1 MTDSHKPVDY
11 RCFPGVLP
19 SCAWLAL
26 GARLRRFAAL
36 CFVTSLALLASQSG
50 HAQSVAPA
58 DSASPDARADE
69 VARIVGGII
78 SFTRWPSDRAVVR
91 LCVVTPAVYAEPL
104 IRHAAENPA
113 RPVAAQF
120 YTASDTHLESDCD
133 AVYIEPV
140 DEAAH
145 EQLFQRLA
153 GRPVLS
159 IGGNDE
165 SCAMGSLF
173 CLTSAP
179 GAVSFAA
186 NLDAIARSGL
196 RINPKVLLL
205 ARKEAGK

>member
-1 MTDSHKPVDY
+1 MTDSRKPVRY
-11 RCFPGVLP
+11 RCGSAVSRLR
-19 SCAWLAL
+19 ARLAL
-26 GARLRRFAAL
+26 SARLLRYAAT
-36 CFVTSLALLASQSG
+36 CSAGSLALLASPGG
-50 HAQSVAPA
+50 HAQSVTPA
-58 DSASPDARADE
+58 DSASSGQRADE
-69 VARIVGGII
+69 VARIVSGII
-78 SFTRWPSDRAVVR
+78 SFTRWPSDRTVVR
-91 LCVVTPAVYAEPL
+91 LCVVTPASYAEPL

-120 YTASDTHLESDCD
+120 YAASDTHLESDCD

-140 DEAAH
+140 DEAARA
-145 EQLFQRLA
+145 QLFQRLA

-196 RINPKVLLL
+196 RI
-205 ARKEAGK
+205 